1 MLESDLTQKRSKL
14 AIGLSLW
21 LRRQVVR
28 QSILLLLYTVGLALS
43 FILAYGLRFDFAM
56 DGKYWQ
62 QIFSYLPWVVLLKLL
77 LLFAFGQFS
86 GLLSYFSL
94 PDLGRI
100 FKASLLYFAILLSV
114 WLVSWGAY
122 APPRGVILTDCLISF
137 LGLACIRLGFRLL
150 RERYLAPFC
159 CANPHAQRVGIVG
172 AGDVGAHLAN
182 DLFAKRGVGLIPVCF
197 FDDDQKKWGARIHGV
212 PVLGA
217 PEMILQKN
225 DTLGLEQIIIAM
237 PSAPAKRIGH
247 IVKMLR
253 PSRLK
258 IQIVPAMDQ
267 LATGQLTVSQIR
279 PVEIQDLL
287 GRQPVT
293 IETNNIREFLV
304 NRGVMVTGAGGSIGS
319 ELCRQIAAFEP
330 KQLLLVER
338 TELSLFLMEREMIHL
353 GFGGLIIPLIADI
366 TDESQMRAILLKY
379 QPSVLFHAAA
389 YKHVPLMDR
398 QPGEAIKDN
407 FIGTAR
413 LAELA
418 LTHGVA
424 KFVMISTDKAVNP
437 TSAMGAT
444 KRLAEI
450 YLQGLAANHPQG
462 TQFIAVRFGNVL
474 GSSGSVVPIFTRQIA
489 DGGPVTVTHP
499 DMVRY
504 FMTIPEAVGL
514 VLQSAAQGQ
523 GGEIFVLDMGKPVK
537 ILDLARQMI
546 ELSGL
551 KPEEDIEIKFVG
563 LRPGEKMYE
572 EFNLKGEAYHPT
584 RHPRIMRFVTGSED
598 WRNIKEVLQ
607 KLSSELHRADA
618 DRLKLLIQQSLAEYT
633 PDLDAARNTVRKT
646 ITGDEIKSQP
656 EPRLAANLAAGAVR
670 PVASDGVEKNSALR
684 TY

>member
-1 MLESDLTQKRSKL
+1 
-14 AIGLSLW
+14 
-21 LRRQVVR
+21 
-28 QSILLLLYTVGLALS
+28 
-43 FILAYGLRFDFAM
+43 
-56 DGKYWQ
+56 
-62 QIFSYLPWVVLLKLL
+62 
-77 LLFAFGQFS
+77 
-86 GLLSYFSL
+86 
-94 PDLGRI
+94 
-100 FKASLLYFAILLSV
+100 
-114 WLVSWGAY
+114 
-122 APPRGVILTDCLISF
+122 
-137 LGLACIRLGFRLL
+137 
-150 RERYLAPFC
+150 
-159 CANPHAQRVGIVG
+159 
-172 AGDVGAHLAN
+172 
-182 DLFAKRGVGLIPVCF
+182 
-197 FDDDQKKWGARIHGV
+197 
-212 PVLGA
+212 
-217 PEMILQKN
+217 
-225 DTLGLEQIIIAM
+225 
-237 PSAPAKRIGH
+237 
-247 IVKMLR
+247 
-253 PSRLK
+253 
-258 IQIVPAMDQ
+258 
-267 LATGQLTVSQIR
+267 
-279 PVEIQDLL
+279 
-287 GRQPVT
+287 
-293 IETNNIREFLV
+293 
-304 NRGVMVTGAGGSIGS
+304 
-319 ELCRQIAAFEP
+319 
-330 KQLLLVER
+330 
-338 TELSLFLMEREMIHL
+338 
-353 GFGGLIIPLIADI
+353 
-366 TDESQMRAILLKY
+366 
-379 QPSVLFHAAA
+379 
-389 YKHVPLMDR
+389 
-398 QPGEAIKDN
+398 
-407 FIGTAR
+407 
-413 LAELA
+413 
-418 LTHGVA
+418 
-424 KFVMISTDKAVNP
+424 
-437 TSAMGAT
+437 MGAT